1 MKWQEQFKL
10 VCILTVVFLLGG
22 CFPKY
27 DPPPE
32 LLTINLEQGLY
43 DPSKGPLELVFT
55 EPVVLKTVELTL
67 YLGRTD
73 EDFRLCIPDKNGELA
88 NGCTEEARVIIG
100 PCKANP
106 ANARV
111 DEDLSDGLIFSCEGG
126 EMSMDSANRT
136 LSVYPQTS
144 LAPFETYRVEVSAGL
159 EDENGRNRK
168 VPIGESFQVKSN
180 IPCQATD
187 FESGFFFSTFDI
199 EAPAR
204 GQFHFL
210 FWVQV
215 NPETGQTRLYGSRL
229 RPQDGIDPTSNRNYS
244 DWFID
249 RDPQTG
255 SDILATGQTA
265 RIGTEEVFAVYPFT
279 LNVNQPRIIAPGV
292 ELSGQL
298 IQSKVDGA
306 GEEERDLVNG
316 RLSGPQIL
324 LGEGADQTDLGAGY
338 GTATMFRL
346 LDSEA
351 PALADGLPDSI
362 SAAEAQMAFEPC
374 SN

>member
-1 MKWQEQFKL
+1 MRHQQFRL
-10 VCILTVVFLLGG
+10 VSSFGIILVLGG
-22 CFPKY
+22 CFPEY

-32 LLTINLEQGLY
+32 LREINLEQGLY
-43 DPSKGPLELVFT
+43 DPSKGPLRLVFT

-73 EDFRLCIPDKNGELA
+73 EDFRLCIPDEDGLLA
-88 NGCTEEARVIIG
+88 TGCNEEARVIIG

-111 DEDLSDGLIFSCEGG
+111 DEAISDGLIFSCEGG
-126 EMSMDSANRT
+126 EISLDSSNQV

-210 FWVQV
+210 FWVQI
-215 NPETGQTRLYGSRL
+215 NSDTGQTKLYGSRL
-229 RPQDGIDPTSNRNYS
+229 RAQDGVDAATNRNYS
-244 DWFID
+244 EWRID
-249 RDPQTG
+249 RDPTTG
-255 SDILATGQTA
+255 STILATGQTA
-265 RIGTEEVFAVYPFT
+265 RIGSEEVFAVYPFT

-298 IQSKVDGA
+298 ILSAVTGA
-306 GEEERDLVNG
+306 GPEERDLVNG

-324 LGEGADQTDLGAGY
+324 LGEGADQSDLGAGY

-346 LDSEA
+346 LESEA
-351 PALADGLPDSI
+351 PTLAEGLPSSI
-362 SAAEAQMAFEPC
+362 SVQEAQAGFEPC